1 MPTEFTR
8 EEKRRIRDALIA
20 EGRRM
25 FSRYGLK
32 HTAIA
37 ELCRAAGIAKGSF
50 YGFFTSKEDLFMA
63 VLDREEEFRHQLL
76 EEIFRDAPDTRSAIE
91 LLFTRSLKLVEESEF
106 LQQLYA
112 GDTYPQLLRKL
123 GRERLEAHQ
132 HKDEQDLDGFVTAL
146 QQQGLLI
153 RARPEAVV
161 GLFRAI
167 FLLTLHK
174 REIGEDI
181 FDEVMELTARVV
193 ASGLTTGKGGGRG
206 VDQGVDP
213 GVEPIQG
220 SDGGKGVDPGAGPT
234 GVWDSGQEDEK

>member
-1 MPTEFTR
+1 MPTEFT
-8 EEKRRIRDALIA
+8 EQEKHRIHETLVA

-32 HTAIA
+32 RTAIA

-63 VLDREEEFRHQLL
+63 VLDREEEFRHKLL
-76 EEIFRDAPDTRSAIE
+76 EEVFRDAPDTRRAIE
-91 LLFTRSLKLVEESEF
+91 LLFTRSLKFVEESEF

-123 GRERLEAHQ
+123 GRERLEVHQ
-132 HKDEQDLDGFVTAL
+132 HKDEQDLDGFVTSL
-146 QQQGLLI
+146 QQQGLFI
-153 RARPEAVV
+153 QARPEAVV

-193 ASGLTTGKGGGRG
+193 ASGLTTGKGAE
-206 VDQGVDP
+206 Q
-213 GVEPIQG
+213 
-220 SDGGKGVDPGAGPT
+220 
-234 GVWDSGQEDEK
+234 